1 MIHYYIFPLCA
12 GKQQSYM
19 PPPDDTNSSSSSD
32 ESEAETPIPHPGY
45 DPKPEPTV
53 WRVPKIRKLGAAEI
67 ASLREDFPNLKNKD
81 DLYFQ
86 QRSYTQLMHMD
97 TKLEKSGKSSRKLT
111 EKMAQNLE
119 YIKTHPVK
127 VEEGEDNR
135 SDKLH
140 RARFLG
146 GHLCP
151 HAEAWL
157 KARAALGLLGLDP
170 VSRYDTEGLGLSG
183 HINNA
188 LWAALSNPGSKEL
201 SIRMASPEALKAAR
215 GTEDRSSELPK
226 KDFETLPDF
235 VLALGSLRAGLQC
248 IHPWNMSLTIL
259 ELFLM
264 SVNYG
269 ESELPDLPRR
279 LQFLTEFTDD
289 ILQFNAEAWDD
300 AKPLL
305 LAPDLSTRWMSRLLI
320 RKGPV
325 AGPATGA
332 AKRGGSTGQRGR
344 GATSSRPT
352 KPFTGKLPVPDD
364 VCRRYN
370 ENRCPTAGATC
381 TAPWDPNTQLRHV
394 CAHRDPTT
402 QAYNCLKPHPL
413 PDHK

>member
-1 MIHYYIFPLCA
+1 L
-12 GKQQSYM
+12 
-19 PPPDDTNSSSSSD
+19 
-32 ESEAETPIPHPGY
+32 
-45 DPKPEPTV
+45 PKPEPAAY
-53 WRVPKIRKLGAAEI
+53 RIPKIRKLGAAEI

-97 TKLEKSGKSSRKLT
+97 TKLEKSGKTSRKLT
-111 EKMAQNLE
+111 EKLAQNLD
-119 YIKTHPVK
+119 YVKTHPVK
-127 VEEGEDNR
+127 VEAGEDNR

-140 RARFLG
+140 KARFLG

-151 HAEAWL
+151 HADAWL
-157 KARAALGLLGLDP
+157 KGRAVLGLQGLDP

-226 KDFETLPDF
+226 KDFDNLPDF

-259 ELFLM
+259 ELFFM

-269 ESELPDLPRR
+269 ETELPDLPTR

-289 ILQFNAEAWDD
+289 VIQCNAEAWDD

-305 LAPDLSTRWMSRLLI
+305 LAPDLSARWMSRLLV
-320 RKGPV
+320 RKGTA
-325 AGPATGA
+325 AGPPPTT
-332 AKRGGSTGQRGR
+332 AKKGGVSGQKGRGGGTKLGRSSGST
-344 GATSSRPT
+344 
-352 KPFTGKLPVPDD
+352 KLPVPDD

-370 ENRCPTAGATC
+370 EKRCPTTGTTCIAT
-381 TAPWDPNTQLRHV
+381 WDPAARLRHV
-394 CAHRDPTT
+394 CAHRDPATN
-402 QAYNCLKPHPL
+402 AYNCLKPHPL